1 MSEQPLPPLDL
12 AMIEDAARLLRGHI
26 VETPFRHSRVLS
38 RITGAEVWLKFE
50 NFQFTSSFKE
60 RGALNR
66 LGQLSE
72 PERAAGVAAMSA
84 GNHAQGVAYH
94 ATRLGIRSAIVM
106 PRNTP
111 FTKVSNTRALGG
123 EVILHGDTLAEAWAY
138 LQDELIGRR
147 GMALVHP
154 FDDPA
159 VIAGQGTV
167 ALEMLAEAPD
177 LDTLVLPIGGGGLIA
192 GAAIAARALKPGIR
206 IVGVQSSIYASAM
219 AAMQGHPGS
228 VRGGQTLAEGIAV
241 SQVGRL
247 TLPIISER
255 VDEVRLVE
263 EDHIERAIALLAT
276 IEKVVAEGAGAA
288 GLAALLAEPTRYAGQ
303 KLGLVISGGNIDPRL
318 LASVLMRNL
327 VSESRL
333 ITLVID
339 TEDRPG
345 ALGRIADLIGARNG
359 NIVQVH
365 HERLSTGM
373 HAKSARLEFLVE
385 VQDEASGHA
394 LLDDLRAAEFE
405 AGLRPENRPPP
416 SPNPPRQDRP

>member
-1 MSEQPLPPLDL
+1 MSARPLTPLDL
-12 AMIEDAARLLRGHI
+12 ATIEEAAGRLRGHI
-26 VETPFRHSRVLS
+26 VDTPFRHSRVLS

-60 RGALNR
+60 RGALNKLSQ
-66 LGQLSE
+66 LGAK
-72 PERAAGVAAMSA
+72 EREAGVAAMSA

-111 FTKVSNTRALGG
+111 FTKVGNTRALGG
-123 EVILHGDTLAEAWAY
+123 EVILHGESLAEAWAY
-138 LQDELIGRR
+138 LQEELTGRR
-147 GMALVHP
+147 GMVLVHP
-154 FDDPA
+154 FDDRA

-167 ALEMLAEAPD
+167 ALEMLSQVPEI
-177 LDTLVLPIGGGGLIA
+177 DTLVLPIGGGGLIA
-192 GAAIAARALKPGIR
+192 GAAIAARALKPDIR
-206 IVGVQSSIYASAM
+206 VVGVQSSIYASV
-219 AAMQGHPGS
+219 AAALEDRAGA

-241 SQVGRL
+241 SQVGGL
-247 TLPIISER
+247 TLPVIREQ
-255 VDEVRLVE
+255 VDEVRVVE
-263 EDHIERAIALLAT
+263 EAHIERAIALLAT

-288 GLAALLAEPTRYAGQ
+288 GLAALLAEPSRYQGRRV
-303 KLGLVISGGNIDPRL
+303 GLVVSGGNIDPRL

-327 VSESRL
+327 VNESRL

-345 ALGRIADLIGARNG
+345 ALGRIADLIGTRNG

-365 HERLSTGM
+365 HERLATGM

-385 VQDEASGHA
+385 VQDEANGGA
-394 LLDDLRAAEFE
+394 VLADLIAAGFE
-405 AGLRPENRPPP
+405 AWLRPEH
-416 SPNPPRQDRP
+416 